1 MKLYELTNDLVELM
15 EVEEFEGNEEIRQQ
29 VIEQIGSM
37 IDGKAENIIK
47 IIKNYEADIEV
58 LKQEEK
64 RLASNRKI
72 KENKVKRLKE
82 YTRECLERVGKKK
95 VETSIGNISL
105 RKSPASLKIL
115 DDSLIPSSYKE
126 TIETVKIDNSR
137 IKSDLKAGLK
147 IEGAVLE
154 EGNYSLQIK

>member
-29 VIEQIGSM
+29 VIEQIESM

-64 RLASNRKI
+64 RLANNRKI

-82 YTRECLERVGKKK
+82 YTRECLEKVGKKK

-105 RKSPASLKIL
+105 RKSSASLRIL

-126 TIETVKIDNSR
+126 TVETIKIDNSR
-137 IKSDLKAGLK
+137 IKSDLKAGLE

>member
-15 EVEEFEGNEEIRQQ
+15 EVEDFEGNEEIRQQ
-29 VIEQIGSM
+29 VIEQIESM

-64 RLASNRKI
+64 RLANNRKI

-82 YTRECLERVGKKK
+82 YTRECLEKVGKKK
-95 VETSIGNISL
+95 IETSIGNISL
-105 RKSPASLKIL
+105 RKSPASLKII
-115 DDSLIPSSYKE
+115 DDNLIPIDYKE

-137 IKSDLKAGLK
+137 IKSDLKSGLK
-147 IEGAVLE
+147 IEGVVLE

>member
-15 EVEEFEGNEEIRQQ
+15 EVEDFEGNEEIRQQ
-29 VIEQIGSM
+29 VIEQIESM

-47 IIKNYEADIEV
+47 IIKNYEADIEM

-64 RLASNRKI
+64 RLANNRKI

-82 YTRECLERVGKKK
+82 YTRECLEKVGKKK
-95 VETSIGNISL
+95 IETSIGNISL
-105 RKSPASLKIL
+105 RKSPASLRII
-115 DDSLIPSSYKE
+115 DDNLIPIDYKE

-147 IEGAVLE
+147 IKGAVLE